1 MDAIQGIEF
10 GSEPDESLV
19 PAFLLRVGLGLCRFC
34 GVVPSRHPRELSG
47 PLGTG

>member
-1 MDAIQGIEF
+1 MDAVQGIEL

-19 PAFLLRVGLGLCRFC
+19 PAVFLRVGLLLCRLC
-34 GVVPSRHPRELSG
+34 GVVPSRHPRGLSG